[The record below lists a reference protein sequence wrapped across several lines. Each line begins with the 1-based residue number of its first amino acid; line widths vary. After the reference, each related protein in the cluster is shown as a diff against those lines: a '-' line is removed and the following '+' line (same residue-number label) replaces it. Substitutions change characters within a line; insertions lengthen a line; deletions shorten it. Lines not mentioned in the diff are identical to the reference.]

1 MLWEVLKLFNKIF
14 FERKFLIM
22 FPKLKPKN
30 PLQRIRC
37 LRNKEFD
44 IDTNFWR
51 HILLCVTVVF
61 VKESWGIRTSLNVVR
76 STQIFNEIYE
86 KDSRS
91 SQRGI
96 KSNAKKIAFNKIK
109 NIWKIKN

>member
-14 FERKFLIM
+14 LKDFLIM

-30 PLQRIRC
+30 PLKRIRC
-37 LRNKEFD
+37 LRNKEFE
-44 IDTNFWR
+44 IDANFRWQ
-51 HILLCVTVVF
+51 IPLCVTVF
-61 VKESWGIRTSLNVVR
+61 FIKESWGIRTLLNVVR

-91 SQRGI
+91 SQRSI
-96 KSNAKKIAFNKIK
+96 K
-109 NIWKIKN
+109 